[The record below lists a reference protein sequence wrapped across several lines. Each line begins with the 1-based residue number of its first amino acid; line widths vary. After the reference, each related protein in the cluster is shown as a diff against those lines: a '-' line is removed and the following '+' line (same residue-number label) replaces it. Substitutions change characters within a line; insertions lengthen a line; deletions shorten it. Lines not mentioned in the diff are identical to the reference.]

1 MQDSIN
7 TNHVQFDNIL
17 KVQKSNIIYHEQVIL
32 PSVLPFCSRYAK
44 LTLRPSYVHFWKKN

>member
-1 MQDSIN
+1 MQDSLN